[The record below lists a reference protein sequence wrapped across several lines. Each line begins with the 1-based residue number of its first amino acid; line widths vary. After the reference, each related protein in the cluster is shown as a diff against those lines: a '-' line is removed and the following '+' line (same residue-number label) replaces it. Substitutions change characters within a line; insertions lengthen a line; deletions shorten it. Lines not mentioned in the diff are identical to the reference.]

1 MSHRTNRREFAAL
14 GVGALAFGTCGETDA
29 PEAVGGGSLIGAKA
43 VKPSQVGQEVL
54 ASGGNAI
61 DAAITAAL
69 TAGVTELAACGIAG
83 YGGHMVIA
91 LANGTVTAIDYNST
105 APAAMRA
112 DTFAPDKNGNVP
124 MAHNHGWL
132 SAGVPGTIAGMQL
145 ALEKYGTRSFRD
157 ALAPGI
163 AYARDGFEISEEL
176 AGRLVREA
184 PKLRKDAGSV
194 RLLFKDG
201 KPLPQGTTFQNPEL
215 TAVLEELAAANSVE
229 PFYRGE
235 FGKQIAA
242 QFEKNGGIVTADDMA
257 AYRAHE
263 VEPVQVDWRGYS
275 IYTAP
280 LTAGGATSL
289 QAIGI
294 MKALGWENY
303 TDIQQ
308 QYHARLEA
316 LRIAWH
322 DRFTLFGDPAHV
334 EVPVAKLLSDEYAQ
348 EAAARVRGA
357 VEKKQPLDVKTESRK
372 QGGTIH
378 ISAADRAG
386 NLVSLTLTHG
396 ESFGARTTV
405 DGLGLIL
412 GHGMS
417 RFDPWPGAA
426 NAPGPGKKPLHNM
439 CPTVVLR
446 DGRPIFAVGGRGGR
460 RIPNSLFDVLM
471 NFVGQDRP
479 MQEAIDAPRMHT
491 EGSLDVHCDAPWP
504 EEDKVCLGG
513 LGYNV
518 IDARSAF
525 MSAAHFDHATGETAA
540 VWR

>member
-1 MSHRTNRREFAAL
+1 MSQGINRREFATL
-14 GVGALAFGTCGETDA
+14 GVGAIAVTSCGETQA
-29 PEAVGGGSLIGAKA
+29 PEPSSGGSLIGAKA

-54 ASGGNAI
+54 DSGGNAI
-61 DAAITAAL
+61 DAAISAAL

-91 LANGTVTAIDYNST
+91 LADGTVTAIDYNST
-105 APAAMRA
+105 APATMRA
-112 DTFAPDKNGNVP
+112 DTFAPDNGGNVP
-124 MAHNHGWL
+124 IAHNHGWL
-132 SAGVPGTIAGMQL
+132 SSGVPGTIAGMQL
-145 ALEKYGTRSFRD
+145 AIEKYGTRTFKE

-176 AGRLVREA
+176 AGRLVAKA

-201 KPLPQGTTFQNPEL
+201 EPLPAGANFQNPEL
-215 TAVLEELAAANSVE
+215 AEVLEELARANSVE

-235 FGKQIAA
+235 IAKQIAA
-242 QFEKNGGIVTADDMA
+242 QFEKNGGMVTTDDLA
-257 AYRAHE
+257 AYQARE
-263 VEPVQVDWRGYS
+263 VEPVRVDWRGYS
-275 IYTAP
+275 MYTAP

-289 QAIGI
+289 QAINV
-294 MKALGWENY
+294 MKALGWEDY
-303 TDIQQ
+303 THKHQQ
-308 QYHARLEA
+308 DHARLEA

-322 DRFTLFGDPAHV
+322 DRLSLFGDPAHV
-334 EVPVAKLLSDEYAQ
+334 EVPITRLLSDEYAE
-348 EAAARVRGA
+348 EAAARVRAA
-357 VEKKQPLDVKTESRK
+357 VEKKQPLDIKTESRE

-378 ISAADRAG
+378 LSAADRAG
-386 NLVSLTLTHG
+386 NVVSLTLTHG

-417 RFDPWPGAA
+417 RFDPRPGAA

-446 DGRPIFAVGGRGGR
+446 DGRPTFAVGGRGGR

-471 NFVGQDRP
+471 SFVGQDGS

-491 EGSLDVHCDAPWP
+491 EGSRDVDCDAPWAA
-504 EEDKVCLGG
+504 EDKAYLADV
-513 LGYNV
+513 GYNV
-518 IDARSAF
+518 IDGRSAF
-525 MSAAHFDHATGETAA
+525 MSAAHFDPATGETAA